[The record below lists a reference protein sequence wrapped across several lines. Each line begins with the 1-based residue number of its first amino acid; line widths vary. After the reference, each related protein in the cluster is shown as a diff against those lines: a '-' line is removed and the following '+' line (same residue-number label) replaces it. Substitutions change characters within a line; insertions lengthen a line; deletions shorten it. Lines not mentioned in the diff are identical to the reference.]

1 MGDGVSVHA
10 HGINEDNI
18 IMRALEKRPAFYKII
33 VERGELFIPLSTP

>member
-18 IMRALEKRPAFYKII
+18 IMAGAGKTTRL
-33 VERGELFIPLSTP
+33 L